1 MQVIIEVSEKTV
13 SYLAA
18 QIIVSI
24 IVIQVVVIQTGFD
37 ALYTL
42 SEVVRQLRV
51 RLVYQKVINESNS
64 KRHYLNFIILLLVV
78 ELYRRSN
85 LVYENTSQQGIM
97 VGEDLPRIKSQYIMT
112 LI

>member
-1 MQVIIEVSEKTV
+1 MVT
-13 SYLAA
+13 LAA
-18 QIIVSI
+18 QIGFGVLYI
-24 IVIQVVVIQTGFD
+24 I
-37 ALYTL
+37 
-42 SEVVRQLRV
+42 SEVAQRV
-51 RLVYQKVINESNS
+51 QVLPMCQRVINEKNLD
-64 KRHYLNFIILLLVV
+64 KQYLDTIILLLVV

>member
-1 MQVIIEVSEKTV
+1 MVT
-13 SYLAA
+13 LAA
-18 QIIVSI
+18 QI
-24 IVIQVVVIQTGFD
+24 GFG
-37 ALYTL
+37 ALYII
-42 SEVVRQLRV
+42 SEAVQRV
-51 RLVYQKVINESNS
+51 QVLPMCQRVINEKNLD
-64 KRHYLNFIILLLVV
+64 KQYLDTIILLLVV

>member
-1 MQVIIEVSEKTV
+1 MVTLV
-13 SYLAA
+13 A
-18 QIIVSI
+18 QIGFGVLYI
-24 IVIQVVVIQTGFD
+24 I
-37 ALYTL
+37 
-42 SEVVRQLRV
+42 SEVV
-51 RLVYQKVINESNS
+51 QKVQVQPMCQRVINEKNLD
-64 KRHYLNFIILLLVV
+64 KQYLDTIILLLVV

>member
-1 MQVIIEVSEKTV
+1 MVT
-13 SYLAA
+13 LAA
-18 QIIVSI
+18 QIGFGVLYI
-24 IVIQVVVIQTGFD
+24 I
-37 ALYTL
+37 
-42 SEVVRQLRV
+42 SEVV
-51 RLVYQKVINESNS
+51 QKVQVQPMCQRVINEKNLGEQ
-64 KRHYLNFIILLLVV
+64 YLDIIILLLVV